1 MTKQTKK
8 LCCAVVGGVLVA
20 SAGLFTLFQRQGGNG
35 SNGMTTKIV
44 EGSITQLSTAEQ
56 KKSEHEI
63 TLHYKWEGKQ
73 PHLYFNADDGK
84 QITTYPGVPM
94 KDEGNGWYSYTV
106 SDAKEAAMII
116 SVPELDY
123 QTSQFDR
130 KEGEYWYDE
139 AVGWKI
145 EEPEDYAKTVNIANA
160 ENTQE
165 ETEEIISDGKSV
177 LSEQN
182 ITLHF
187 SANWDYANIYYWN
200 ALPEDLEVD
209 WPGEMLELDE
219 NGYYNYTFSNVSKVN
234 VLFNSNTNQTEDFT
248 FKKAGEY
255 WYVNGEWI
263 EEDTPIV
270 TDKPNVTTGPDET
283 KKPDESMMPTVTI
296 APGTGETASFADTR
310 TDFRDESIYFLMT
323 TRFYDGDPGNN
334 YRSAHDDEVGNPSD
348 DPSWRGDFK
357 GLAEKLDYI
366 KALGFSTIWITPV
379 VKNWSEYDYHGYHA
393 YNFKQVDSRYES
405 SDFTYQ
411 DLIEAAHAKGIKVVQ
426 DIVLNHVGSHGE
438 ENLQTLS
445 NGADSIASSDAGNV
459 YHHEGFIKSW
469 ESYQCQNTHIDGN
482 CLDLETENPSVIK
495 YLEEAY
501 NQYINMGVDG
511 FRIDTMKHISR
522 LTFNNEFSP
531 AFQET
536 ANKIGNNSFYMF
548 GEVCARD
555 ENAIYFSHYACI
567 SAFFYT
573 WAEDKSYPW
582 GDLGTNEVSVAQHW
596 KDYEDVGNEKARSA
610 FNSDNALLEGN
621 KYHAPDYTKSS
632 GMGVIDF
639 PMHWAFRTAENAF
652 NRGIQDDKLYNDATW
667 NVVYVDSHD
676 YAPNTMEKQ
685 RYTGS
690 TEQWAENLDLMFTFR
705 GIPCI
710 YYGSEVEFKKGELI
724 DDYRGKLEDSG
735 RAYFGDY
742 LEGTVTATDFGEYT
756 ASGTVSE
763 TLSYSLAEHIQRL
776 NKIRQSIPALRKGQY
791 SKEGV
796 NGNMAFKRRYTDENI
811 DSFVCVTISNS
822 ATFTGLPGGTYTD
835 AITGDVQTVSEGGTL
850 TAQCSGTGNMRVYV
864 LDTSKTAAPG
874 KVGEAGTY
882 LK

>member
-1 MTKQTKK
+1 MRNRTKT
-8 LCCAVVGGVLVA
+8 LCCALIGGMLVA
-20 SAGLFTLFQRQGGNG
+20 SAGAFTAFQMHGGDG
-35 SNGMTTKIV
+35 EKQMATKTV
-44 EGSITQLSTAEQ
+44 DGNITQLSAGEQ
-56 KKSEHEI
+56 KESEHEI
-63 TLHYKWEGKQ
+63 TLHYKWDGKQ
-73 PHLYFNADDGK
+73 PHLYYNADGGK
-84 QITTYPGVPM
+84 QKTTYPGVPM

-106 SDAKEAAMII
+106 SDAEKASLII
-116 SVPELDY
+116 SVPELEY

-130 KEGEYWYDE
+130 EEGEYWYDE
-139 AVGWKI
+139 AVGWKTEPPKEYTKSI
-145 EEPEDYAKTVNIANA
+145 NSTTEEETK
-160 ENTQE
+160 E
-165 ETEEIISDGKSV
+165 ETEEVVLEERAV
-177 LSEQN
+177 LSEQD

-209 WPGEMLELDE
+209 WPGENVKLDE
-219 NGYYNYTFSNVSKVN
+219 DGYYSYTFSNVSKIN

-248 FKKAGEY
+248 FNRAGEY
-255 WYVNGEWI
+255 WYVDGKWVDEGA
-263 EEDTPIV
+263 PLV
-270 TDKPNVTTGPDET
+270 TDKPGDTTSPEET
-283 KKPDESMMPTVTI
+283 QKPEASKGPTVTI

-323 TRFYDGDPGNN
+323 TRFYDGDSGNN
-334 YRSAHDDEVGNPSD
+334 SRSAHDDEVGNPSN

-357 GLAEKLDYI
+357 GLAQKLDYI
-366 KALGFSTIWITPV
+366 KALGFTTIWITPV

-405 SDFTYQ
+405 GDFTYQ
-411 DLIEAAHAKGIKVVQ
+411 DLIEAAHAKGMKVVQ

-445 NGADSIASSDAGNV
+445 NGADSIASSDGGNV
-459 YHHEGFIKSW
+459 YHHNGFIKSW
-469 ESYQCQNTHIDGN
+469 ESYDCQTTHIDGN
-482 CLDLETENPSVIK
+482 CLDLETENPSVIQ
-495 YLEEAY
+495 YLKEAY
-501 NQYINMGVDG
+501 NQYIDMGVDG

-531 AFQET
+531 AFQAE
-536 ANKIGNNSFYMF
+536 AKKQGNDSFYMF

-573 WAEDKSYPW
+573 WAEEKSYPW
-582 GDLGTNEVSVAQHW
+582 GDLGTNEASVKQHW
-596 KDYEDVGNEKARSA
+596 KDYEDVGDEKARTA
-610 FNSDNALLEGN
+610 FNSNNALLNGN
-621 KYHAPDYTKSS
+621 EYHTPDYSKSS

-639 PMHWAFRTAENAF
+639 PMHWAFRNAENAF

-685 RYTGS
+685 RYSGT
-690 TEQWAENLDLMFTFR
+690 TEDWAENLDLMFTFR

-710 YYGSEVEFKKGELI
+710 YYGSEIEFKKGELI
-724 DDYRGKLEDSG
+724 DNYSGKLENSG
-735 RAYFGDY
+735 RAYFGDH
-742 LEGTVTATDFGEYT
+742 LEGDVTATEFGEYT
-756 ASGTVSE
+756 ASGTVAD
-763 TLSYSLAEHIQRL
+763 TLSYSLAQHIQRL

-796 NGNMAFKRRYTDENI
+796 NGNMAFKRRYTEGNI

-835 AITGDVQTVSEGGTL
+835 AITGDVKTVDEGGSL
-850 TAQCSGTGNMRVYV
+850 TADCSGKGNMRVYV
-864 LDTSKTAAPG
+864 LDTGKTAAPG